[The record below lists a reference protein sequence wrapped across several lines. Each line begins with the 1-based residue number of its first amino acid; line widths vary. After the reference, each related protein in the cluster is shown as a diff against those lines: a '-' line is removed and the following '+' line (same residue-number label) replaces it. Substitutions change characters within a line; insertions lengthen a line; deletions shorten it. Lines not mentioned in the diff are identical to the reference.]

1 MAVTDYSATPG
12 SNTAISGINIAENCT
27 PANINNAI
35 RQLMA
40 DIASALDDGTFLGG
54 ADFQPLEAT
63 LTALAAVATAADKL
77 IYATGSDT
85 FATTDLSAFGRTLI
99 DDANAAAART
109 TLGAASEPAATGGA
123 TSGKLTLG
131 NFTLAWKDVT
141 ASANTST
148 SVAYGDA
155 HTYSSWARAWFNGGS
170 SDTAAQD
177 NDPFVSATGLSTAT
191 LFSARDAAVSGT
203 IFSIGV

>member
-40 DIASALDDGTFLGG
+40 DIAAGLDDGAFIGG
-54 ADFQPLEAT
+54 ASYQPLDAT
-63 LTALAAVATAADKL
+63 LTALAALTTAANKL
-77 IYATGSDT
+77 VYATGSDT

-109 TLGAASEPAATGGA
+109 TLGVFDVSGAS
-123 TSGKLTLG
+123 
-131 NFTLAWKDVT
+131 LANPGYIT
-141 ASANTST
+141 FS
-148 SVAYGDA
+148 
-155 HTYSSWARAWFNGGS
+155 NGFKV
-170 SDTAAQD
+170 QW
-177 NDPFVSATGLSTAT
+177 
-191 LFSARDAAVSGT
+191 AAVRSGLMPPVRLLILRPSPRSGFAWSAAGLFRLLPRG
-203 IFSIGV
+203 IFMLPPLAGFRARRY